1 MWMGKRSRVCPC
13 PLTCNLQT
21 VIAAIL
27 LPLSCHTSHT
37 FSDLYSECTQR
48 TASSILMTQ
57 RTAAASSNCVFD
69 SPSGSNPIYMLRER
83 ARLRA
88 TFNLRN
94 SLEIIYNIFAV
105 PCASYRFPLPAPFA
119 SPLEGRS
126 TLRIR
131 ISGNAKSPSFLCC
144 SLNATPS
151 VFGHKLL
158 TVASTGTDFQC
169 QGEGGGNFMLCVA
182 QIKKFLPKNV

>member
-1 MWMGKRSRVCPC
+1 M
-13 PLTCNLQT
+13 
-21 VIAAIL
+21 
-27 LPLSCHTSHT
+27 PLSCHTSHT

-57 RTAAASSNCVFD
+57 RTAAAGSNCVFD

-105 PCASYRFPLPAPFA
+105 PCASYRFPLPPPHLLLH
-119 SPLEGRS
+119 PLEGRS

-144 SLNATPS
+144 SLNATYGNATPS

-169 QGEGGGNFMLCVA
+169 QGVGGGNFMLCVA

>member
-1 MWMGKRSRVCPC
+1 MAGEEEG
-13 PLTCNLQT
+13 
-21 VIAAIL
+21 
-27 LPLSCHTSHT
+27 LPLPTRVQFIDRNCSNFVASFLPHITHLHWHT

-57 RTAAASSNCVFD
+57 RTAAAGSNCVFD

-88 TFNLRN
+88 TFNLCN

-105 PCASYRFPLPAPFA
+105 PCASYRFPLPASSA
-119 SPLEGRS
+119 SSLEGRF

-131 ISGNAKSPSFLCC
+131 ISGNAKSPF
-144 SLNATPS
+144 SLLLIKCDLWQRNS
-151 VFGHKLL
+151 VCFW
-158 TVASTGTDFQC
+158 
-169 QGEGGGNFMLCVA
+169 
-182 QIKKFLPKNV
+182 P